1 MRTLLLLSFLSF
13 LFPQDIPSR
22 PVHTYSI
29 VAYDEDTGQF
39 GVAVQSHWFS
49 VGTLVPWAEAGVGA
63 VATQSFV
70 KVDYGPDG
78 LKLMREG
85 KSAKEAL
92 AQLIAE
98 DEGQAVRQVAMVD
111 AKGVVASHTGAKCI
125 EAAGH
130 QQGKGYSVQANLM
143 DKSTVWPAM
152 AEAYENSDGDLA
164 ERMMAALEAAEAEG
178 GDIRGKQSVAML
190 IVTGEPTGI
199 PWKDKILDIQIA
211 DHPEPLKEMR
221 RLIRIHRAYEHANKG
236 DLYIEHDD
244 IEKALE
250 EYAKASEYYPENAEL
265 PYWTAIALAGVGR
278 LDDALPIFKEVFER
292 DPDLKRLTPR
302 LVKAGLLP
310 DDKELLKKIM
320 AN

>member
-1 MRTLLLLSFLSF
+1 MHRFAIFFILSFIFS
-13 LFPQDIPSR
+13 QDIPTR

-29 VAYDEDTGQF
+29 VAYDEETGQF

-70 KVDYGPDG
+70 KVEYGPEG

-85 KSAKEAL
+85 KSAKETL

-98 DEGQAVRQVAMVD
+98 DDGQAIRQVAMID
-111 AKGVVASHTGAKCI
+111 ANGIVASHTGEKCI

-152 AEAYENSDGDLA
+152 AKAYENAKGDLA
-164 ERMMAALEAAEAEG
+164 ERMMVALEAAEAEG

-190 IVTGEPTGI
+190 IVSGEPTGI
-199 PWKDKILDIQIA
+199 PWKDNILDIQIA

-221 RLIRIHRAYEHANKG
+221 RLLRVHRAYEHANQG
-236 DLYIEHDD
+236 DLYLEHNE

-250 EYAKASEYYPENAEL
+250 EYARATEYYPENVEL
-265 PYWTAIALAGVGR
+265 PYWTAITLAGIDQ
-278 LDDALPIFKEVFER
+278 LDKALPIFKEVFER

-310 DDKELLKKIM
+310 DDEELLKKIM
-320 AN
+320 Q